1 MIMVIIQRWV
11 YILNL
16 EKVIQTSALIFSVDL
31 AAIVQSERHYSNGGG
46 GGGGGRETTSGHHYC
61 KFGNFRE
68 NFIFANS
75 VKRQIYE
82 LKKSQVEHYLPI
94 SVKDI

>member
-1 MIMVIIQRWV
+1 MVIIQRWV

-46 GGGGGRETTSGHHYC
+46 GGGGGERLLQGTTTVNS
-61 KFGNFRE
+61 E
-68 NFIFANS
+68 IFARILFS
-75 VKRQIYE
+75 RIA
-82 LKKSQVEHYLPI
+82 LKDKFTSL
-94 SVKDI
+94 KNRK